1 MFATKNMKNSIA
13 ILLFIASSMLSAQ
26 VKDSLSVKPEVK
38 SKNALKYNLNESGSH
53 FFQVTFLNQTWL
65 RYNENND
72 SSTVFNK
79 LEPSTTDIGLRRTRI
94 QLFGQINDRAFIYFQ
109 FGQNNYNSAY
119 NYTSN
124 RKVAAFFHDA
134 VCEYKVSNGNQLKIG
149 GGLTVLN
156 GLSRFSQPSVATIM
170 TMDVPVFLQYSVDQT
185 DQFDRRLAVYARGQ
199 LGKLDYRFYLS
210 NPFPI
215 NSNGLTPVGISKNAS
230 FVNTAAYPA
239 GKSPGIKNQYGT
251 YISYSVF
258 DKEGHTTPYMT
269 GTYLGTKKI
278 WNIAIGGV
286 YQENATW
293 YLSQNANG
301 VFADTSLANMMHF
314 SVESFLDL
322 PVNKEKGSAVSAFF
336 GYYNTDYG
344 QKYLRYN
351 GIMNPATGG
360 MAKTMLSS
368 GAYGDSYPMFG
379 SGQILYAQFGY
390 LLPKGLIKEK
400 NGQLMPYVSSQFAD
414 YSALQHKA
422 MLVYNVGL
430 NWLVKGHN
438 SKISL
443 DYQSRPTYY
452 TLTNGDIGEG
462 NRKSCLILQYQIFI

>member
-1 MFATKNMKNSIA
+1 MQVGIIRSLFALF
-13 ILLFIASSMLSAQ
+13 ILLLTVFSEAQ
-26 VKDSLSVKPEVK
+26 TKDSLFVKPEVK
-38 SKNALKYNLNESGSH
+38 NKNALKYNLNESGSH

-79 LEPSTTDIGLRRTRI
+79 LQSSTTDIGLRRTRM

-134 VCEYKVSNGNQLKIG
+134 LCEYKVSSGNQLKIG

-199 LGKLDYRFYLS
+199 LGKLDYRFYCS

-215 NSNGLTPVGISKNAS
+215 NSNGATPPAISKNAS
-230 FVNTAAYPA
+230 FVNTLAYPA

-251 YISYSVF
+251 YISYSIF
-258 DKEGHTTPYMT
+258 DKEPHTTPYMS

-286 YQENATW
+286 YQEKATW
-293 YLSQNANG
+293 FLSQNAYG
-301 VFADTSLANMMHF
+301 AFVDTSLANMLHF
-314 SVESFLDL
+314 SIESFIDIPL
-322 PVNKEKGSAVSAFF
+322 NKEKGTALSTFA

-360 MAKTMLSS
+360 IAKTMLNSN
-368 GAYGDSYPMFG
+368 AYGDSYPMFG
-379 SGQILYAQFGY
+379 SGQVIYAQFGY
-390 LLPKGLIKEK
+390 LLPKGFIKEK
-400 NGQLMPYVSSQFAD
+400 NGQLMPYVS
-414 YSALQHKA
+414 
-422 MLVYNVGL
+422 
-430 NWLVKGHN
+430 
-438 SKISL
+438 
-443 DYQSRPTYY
+443 
-452 TLTNGDIGEG
+452 
-462 NRKSCLILQYQIFI
+462 

>member
-1 MFATKNMKNSIA
+1 MFSINNIINNLT
-13 ILLFIASSMLSAQ
+13 ILLFISIGLVNGQ
-26 VKDSLSVKPEVK
+26 IKDSLSVKPEVK
-38 SKNALKYNLNESGSH
+38 SKNALTYNLNETGTH

-65 RYNENND
+65 RYSENND

-79 LEPSTTDIGLRRTRI
+79 LQSTTTDIGLRRTRI

-109 FGQNNYNSAY
+109 FGQNNFNSAY

-134 VCEYKVSNGNQLKIG
+134 LCEYKVSKGNQLKIG
-149 GGLTVLN
+149 AGLTVLN
-156 GLSRFSQPSVATIM
+156 GLSRFSQPSVSSIM

-199 LGKLDYRFYLS
+199 LGKLDYRFYCS

-215 NSNGLTPVGISKNAS
+215 NSNGIAPSAISKNAS
-230 FVNTAAYPA
+230 FVNTLAYPT

-251 YISYSVF
+251 YISYSIF
-258 DKEGHTTPYMT
+258 DNEPHTTPYMS
-269 GTYLGTKKI
+269 GTYLGTKKV
-278 WNIAIGGV
+278 WSIAIGGV
-286 YQENATW
+286 YQEKATW
-293 YLSQNANG
+293 FLSQNANG
-301 VFADTSLANMMHF
+301 AFVDTSLANMLHF
-314 SVESFLDL
+314 SLESFLDL
-322 PVNKEKGSAVSAFF
+322 PINKEKGSALSALL

-344 QKYLRYN
+344 QRYLRYN

-360 MAKTMLSS
+360 MAKTMLTS
-368 GAYGDSYPMFG
+368 GAYGNAYPMFG
-379 SGQILYAQFGY
+379 TGQLLYAQFGY
-390 LLPKGLIKEK
+390 LLPKGLINEK
-400 NGQLMPYVSSQFAD
+400 NGQLMPYVSSQYAD

-422 MLVYNVGL
+422 MIVYNVGL

-443 DYQSRPTYY
+443 DYQSRPTYQLNEKGDVEETKRKACV
-452 TLTNGDIGEG
+452 TLQ
-462 NRKSCLILQYQIFI
+462 CQIFI